1 MEGVLRSPYALP
13 RTPVRYAGIPP
24 RPPQLLPPS
33 PHWDARCVAVD
44 MQRTGDYIENFT
56 RAHFRALIAQVNPAL
71 KPRIV
76 KAGTRD
82 AAVQATPRREV
93 SVQCSLG
100 ARTIAAPAAAATGTT
115 QRSRNVADASNNCSG
130 KSAGSALLLQS
141 STSSSSKLNRVSGRL
156 PRSRGLSLYSPV
168 SFGWPRIPERIVET
182 DRSHSV
188 QSGIGSR
195 APNRTFKH
203 MPEKIVEVV
212 ETPVSEDVPE
222 APAAEKPACES
233 PAPAE
238 VPEAQEATE
247 IAPCSLH
254 TLGWTGSMSESRDA
268 EAASAPASNWPF
280 GEGGL
285 GGLWDP
291 STAKEQRRAGAR
303 GVRGAHGVE
312 KRGAP
317 PEGKIEATA
326 EGCLEKEID
335 LTADERGSCPGQGV
349 EVLGAAARSRGCP
362 AQDVFVVRMMN
373 TCGEP
378 CSEIYAGALPAEAK
392 QEREPPPLVD
402 LCPGDYMNPPCMTL
416 FTNDDDDDDSVMAL
430 LDEGASLETEV
441 STCVGVEPPLD
452 MDPQGNA
459 MEQSLASGC
468 ADDGSND
475 SPVEVSGADSIVR
488 RERTLIVCR

>member
-13 RTPVRYAGIPP
+13 RTPVHYAGIPP
-24 RPPQLLPPS
+24 RPPQLPPLS

-44 MQRTGDYIENFT
+44 LQRTGDYIENVT

-82 AAVQATPRREV
+82 AAVQATPRREA

-100 ARTIAAPAAAATGTT
+100 ARTIAAPAALGTT
-115 QRSRNVADASNNCSG
+115 QRSRHVADAGNNCSG
-130 KSAGSALLLQS
+130 TSAGSALLPQS
-141 STSSSSKLNRVSGRL
+141 SSSSKLNRVSGRL

-182 DRSHSV
+182 DGSHCI

-195 APNRTFKH
+195 ALNPTFKH
-203 MPEKIVEVV
+203 VPEKIVEVV

-233 PAPAE
+233 SAPGE
-238 VPEAQEATE
+238 VPGAQEATGQ
-247 IAPCSLH
+247 APCSLH

-268 EAASAPASNWPF
+268 EAASASNWPL

-285 GGLWDP
+285 RGLWDP
-291 STAKEQRRAGAR
+291 STAKEQRRAGDR
-303 GVRGAHGVE
+303 GVRGAHGVA
-312 KRGAP
+312 KRGVP
-317 PEGKIEATA
+317 RKGKIEATA
-326 EGCLEKEID
+326 EGCLEKESD
-335 LTADERGSCPGQGV
+335 VAVDERGSCPGQGV
-349 EVLGAAARSRGCP
+349 EVPGGAARSRGCP

-378 CSEIYAGALPAEAK
+378 RSEIYAGALPTEAK

-416 FTNDDDDDDSVMAL
+416 FTNDDDDDDDDSVMEL

-441 STCVGVEPPLD
+441 STYVGVEPPLD
-452 MDPQGNA
+452 MDPRGNA
-459 MEQSLASGC
+459 MKQSLASGR

-475 SPVEVSGADSIVR
+475 SPVEDAITEFGQFPDAS
-488 RERTLIVCR
+488 L